1 VLALLA
7 LTVPFKVA
15 PLMVMLP
22 AAPVVAVGAGAG
34 PAMTG
39 IPIIILKLSAIT
51 RVKPKITLFR
61 IFPPPYYFQ

>member
-15 PLMVMLP
+15 PLRVMLP
-22 AAPVVAVGAGAG
+22 AAPVVAVGGVAI
-34 PAMTG
+34 AMTG